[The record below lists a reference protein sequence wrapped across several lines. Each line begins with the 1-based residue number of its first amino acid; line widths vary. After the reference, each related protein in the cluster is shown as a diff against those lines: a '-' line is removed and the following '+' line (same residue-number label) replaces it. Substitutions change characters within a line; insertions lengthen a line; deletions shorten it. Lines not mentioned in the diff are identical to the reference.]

1 MPRIFSTCKNEHLQL
16 FRGRKCVEKPQNVF
30 KGWMMRF
37 KNIVLL
43 QTRSKTVM
51 NGFKRQGT
59 RRKTTNFFILGTK
72 HFQFYD
78 KIWVYSFLCK
88 EWISLLQKN
97 QQFWGPWILG
107 TELLNVY
114 SHERIFKNMVH
125 KDLWLVLNSH
135 CLIMFNK
142 CAKIIPNSSLN
153 LT

>member
-59 RRKTTNFFILGTK
+59 CRRTNFWILGPKHYLMTK
-72 HFQFYD
+72 FEFIH
-78 KIWVYSFLCK
+78 FLCE
-88 EWISLLQKN
+88 EWISLLQKD

-107 TELLNVY
+107 TALLNVY

-135 CLIMFNK
+135 I
-142 CAKIIPNSSLN
+142 AS
-153 LT
+153 